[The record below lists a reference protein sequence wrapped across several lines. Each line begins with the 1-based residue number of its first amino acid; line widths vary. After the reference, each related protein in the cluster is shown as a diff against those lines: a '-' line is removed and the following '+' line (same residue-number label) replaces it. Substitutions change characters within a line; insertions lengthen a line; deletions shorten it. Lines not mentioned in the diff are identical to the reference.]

1 MAKRIYYDLAVGLLD
16 CDHVLVGFR
25 VCAIFLPVHP
35 FEEWLEHVLTL
46 PEFAEQ
52 VLMDRRF
59 VLTLLVAK
67 KMNACMRRLY
77 RCGAWL
83 RSKEAAAIA
92 ADGLTACRAY
102 RAVAEECL
110 DRGEPRFPV
119 HRKFHMLVRTFR
131 DMKLNSQRLEWQES
145 PMGDSCQM
153 DEGFVGQLSRYSR
166 RVSPKSTIH
175 RMLDVYLTSLWALWR
190 HDDWP

>member
-52 VLMDRRF
+52 MLMDRRF

-67 KMNACMRRLY
+67 KMNACMRSLY

-83 RSKEAAAIA
+83 RSK
-92 ADGLTACRAY
+92 
-102 RAVAEECL
+102 
-110 DRGEPRFPV
+110 
-119 HRKFHMLVRTFR
+119 
-131 DMKLNSQRLEWQES
+131 
-145 PMGDSCQM
+145 
-153 DEGFVGQLSRYSR
+153 
-166 RVSPKSTIH
+166 
-175 RMLDVYLTSLWALWR
+175 
-190 HDDWP
+190 

>member
-1 MAKRIYYDLAVGLLD
+1 M
-16 CDHVLVGFR
+16 
-25 VCAIFLPVHP
+25 
-35 FEEWLEHVLTL
+35 EHVLTL

-83 RSKEAAAIA
+83 RSREAAAIA

-119 HRKFHMLVRTFR
+119 HSKFHMLVHTFR
-131 DMKLNSQRLEWQES
+131 DMSLDAQRLEWQES

-175 RMLDVYLTSLWALWR
+175 RMLDVYLTSLWALWHR
-190 HDDWP
+190 DDRP